1 MFKNLLLLVLIITT
15 LPSNAQE
22 DSISLD
28 SLPYALDSLPYDAII
43 NSTLGGKR
51 MKYFGKLDFNLSQAY
66 FENWVSGGESAF
78 NGILHLD
85 YNFNFSSRKGWVWDN
100 NLMISLG
107 GNKTSSSKIT
117 KKADDRFEINSQ
129 LGKQIN
135 QFWNYAIYLNFKSQ
149 LLPGFNY
156 FNKDGVEKKDK
167 TTRIFSPTIIQLG
180 IGAYFKKNSNAWI
193 NLSPL
198 AARGILVGAEF
209 TRDLAEEQKYFGI
222 KKGKT
227 SLINLGGSVS
237 GFFKLFLDDNITME
251 NKFNIYSNY
260 IQKIQNIDFELNTIL
275 RMKVNRRISSNLIAH
290 FLYDDDL
297 IGRLQIRELFG
308 AGLSIDL

>member
-1 MFKNLLLLVLIITT
+1 MLKNFLLTILLVLT

-22 DSISLD
+22 DRF
-28 SLPYALDSLPYDAII
+28 PLDSLPYDAII

-51 MKYFGKLDFNLSQAY
+51 MKYFGKLDFTLSQAY
-66 FENWVSGGESAF
+66 FENWVSGGENAF
-78 NGILHLD
+78 NGILHFD
-85 YNFNFSSRKGWVWDN
+85 YNFNYSNRKGWVWDN

-107 GNKTSSSKIT
+107 GNKTSSSKIV

-135 QFWNYAIYLNFKSQ
+135 QFWNYAVYLNFKSQ
-149 LLPGFNY
+149 LLPGFRY
-156 FNKDGVEKKDK
+156 YKEDGVEKKDK
-167 TTRIFSPTIIQLG
+167 TTRIFSPTIMQLG
-180 IGAYFKKNSNAWI
+180 VGWYYKKNSNSWV

-198 AARGILVGAEF
+198 SARGILVGAAY
-209 TRDLAEEQKYFGI
+209 TRDLPEGQKYFGVE
-222 KKGKT
+222 KGKT
-227 SLINLGGSVS
+227 SLLNLGGSIN
-237 GFFKLFLDDNITME
+237 GFFKLFLMDNITME
-251 NKFNIYSNY
+251 NKFNVYANY
-260 IQKIQNIDFELNTIL
+260 IQKIQNIDFEVNTIL

>member
-1 MFKNLLLLVLIITT
+1 MPKNILFTVLFFLA

-22 DSISLD
+22 ESF
-28 SLPYALDSLPYDAII
+28 PLDSLPYDAII

-51 MKYFGKLDFNLSQAY
+51 MKYFGKLDLTLSQAY
-66 FENWVSGGESAF
+66 FENWVSGGENAF
-78 NGILHLD
+78 NGVLHFD
-85 YNFNFSSRKGWVWDN
+85 YNFNYSNRKGWVWDN
-100 NLMISLG
+100 NLMISIG
-107 GNKTSSSKIT
+107 GNKTSSSKIL

-135 QFWNYAIYLNFKSQ
+135 QFWNYAVYLNFKSQ
-149 LLPGFNY
+149 LLPGFRYYTEN
-156 FNKDGVEKKDK
+156 GVEKKDK
-167 TTRIFSPTIIQLG
+167 STRIFSPTIMQFG
-180 IGAYFKKNSNAWI
+180 VGWYYKKSSNSWV

-198 AARGILVGAEF
+198 SARGIFVGSAY
-209 TRDLAEEQKYFGI
+209 TRELEVGQKYFGVE
-222 KKGKT
+222 KGKT
-227 SLINLGGSVS
+227 SLINLGGSIN
-237 GFFKLFLDDNITME
+237 GFIKLSLMDNITIE
-251 NKFNIYSNY
+251 NKFNVYSNY
-260 IQKIQNIDFELNTIL
+260 IEKIQNIDFEFNTIL